1 MKKEKTPSL
10 WIWGFHPVNEFLL
23 KASHAILEIN
33 CLPTFGTRQKGEKLL
48 NFAQKKGFNVKKVA
62 DFNKFF
68 NPAGVNHQGIC
79 ALIENIWE
87 IEFDDISSL
96 FHKDSVPFLV
106 MLDGVTDPQNLG
118 AIIRSCAAMGVQ
130 AILLPERGSVTV
142 TSAAVRVSSGAISR
156 LKICYL
162 HNTNNAIDQLKEMGI
177 FVFSLTPEA
186 KQKIWEANL
195 TVPLLLI
202 LGAEGEGIR
211 HLLKKK
217 SDNLISIPISN
228 LDSLNVG
235 SSCGI
240 ALYETM
246 RQRDLKH
253 F

>member
-23 KASHAILEIN
+23 KAPDAILEIC
-33 CLPTFGTRQKGEKLL
+33 CLPTFGTKQKGEKLL
-48 NFAQKKGFNVKKVA
+48 NLAQKKGFNVKKIA
-62 DFNKFF
+62 DFNKLF
-68 NPAGVNHQGIC
+68 NPAGANHQGIC

-87 IEFDDISSL
+87 IEFEDISSI
-96 FHKDSVPFLV
+96 FTKDAIPFLV

-118 AIIRSCAAMGVQ
+118 AIIRSCAGMGVQ

-142 TSAAVRVSSGAISR
+142 TSTAVRVSSGAISR

-162 HNTNNAIDQLKEMGI
+162 QNSTNAIEQLKEMGI
-177 FVFSLTPEA
+177 FVFSLSPEA
-186 KQKIWEANL
+186 KQKIWDANL

-211 HLLKKK
+211 HNLKKK

-235 SSCGI
+235 STCSI
-240 ALYETM
+240 AVYETM
-246 RQRDLKH
+246 RQRENKSL
-253 F
+253 